1 MGSKICKI
9 RQWAKNLAAL
19 ERLEKSPYT
28 YQGRNDVTG
37 HSSALI
43 YGWIFF
49 ILADNMD
56 NHKSLD
62 EFEFRQDFITDY
74 TKSAALECLKN

>member
-1 MGSKICKI
+1 MTC
-9 RQWAKNLAAL
+9 
-19 ERLEKSPYT
+19 
-28 YQGRNDVTG
+28 

-43 YGWIFF
+43 LGWILF

-74 TKSAALECLKN
+74 TESAALESLKN